1 MGARKGHW
9 NYRLIKWLLVV
20 GLLATVVL
28 LAACGSGTAPPLA
41 QAKIAFISDR
51 DGNFEIYVMDADGSN
66 PTNLTNNPGRDSFPA
81 WSPDGSKIA
90 FGSDRDGNMEIYV
103 MDIENNLGGGIDRN
117 IGSYELSSAIE
128 AEPPPVAT
136 DAIED
141 RAAESIEPPS
151 TQDEETDGVYRFGG
165 VTPDSA
171 DEATDEDISFDDI
184 VGISPAGASESP
196 EAESPKADNA
206 TDPAADNDN
215 NGDRNGIGDG
225 DDGSGGTETDHGGP
239 KDPDPDETNR

>member
-1 MGARKGHW
+1 ME
-9 NYRLIKWLLVV
+9 
-20 GLLATVVL
+20 
-28 LAACGSGTAPPLA
+28 AAAGEAPAPVMPP
-41 QAKIAFISDR
+41 SDTGGGG
-51 DGNFEIYVMDADGSN
+51 D
-66 PTNLTNNPGRDSFPA
+66 P
-81 WSPDGSKIA
+81 KQ
-90 FGSDRDGNMEIYV
+90 SDEVAPIDRAESERAED
-103 MDIENNLGGGIDRN
+103 LGGGIDRS

-184 VGISPAGASESP
+184 VGISPAGDSESP
-196 EAESPKADNA
+196 EAESPKADNG
-206 TDPAADNDN
+206 TDPAAADDN
-215 NGDRNGIGDG
+215 NGDRNGIGDN
-225 DDGSGGTETDHGGP
+225 GSGATDTDHGGP
-239 KDPDPDETNR
+239 TDPEPDETNR